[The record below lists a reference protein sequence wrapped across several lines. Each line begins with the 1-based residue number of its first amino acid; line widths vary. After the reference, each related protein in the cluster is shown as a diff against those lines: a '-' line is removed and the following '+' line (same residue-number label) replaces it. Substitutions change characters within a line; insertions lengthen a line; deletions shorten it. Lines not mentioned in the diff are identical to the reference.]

1 MKKIFLLLIF
11 ILSLVGCNNNVYYWE
26 FNYSYEEVDQ
36 IKIIEM
42 IDDLDYREIQEIDLS
57 LYEQIYNDIMNI
69 EMKRYG
75 TNLSSPSG
83 KCFLIVF
90 ENGEYDIISQK
101 ESKHFK
107 YNDEDIL
114 AYNSWLYCNENEFN
128 ELINKYLNTCRTEVS
143 K

>member
-1 MKKIFLLLIF
+1 MKKIFLILIVL
-11 ILSLVGCNNNVYYWE
+11 LSLVGCNEIYHWE

-90 ENGEYDIISQK
+90 ENGEYDIISKQ

-107 YNDEDIL
+107 YKGEDIL

-128 ELINKYLNTCRTEVS
+128 ELINKYLNI
-143 K
+143 

>member
-57 LYEQIYNDIMNI
+57 LSEQIYNDIMNI

-90 ENGEYDIISQK
+90 ENGEYDIISQT

-107 YNDEDIL
+107 YDGEDIL
-114 AYNSWLYCNENEFN
+114 AYNSWLRCNENEFN
-128 ELINKYLNTCRTEVS
+128 ELINKYFN

>member
-1 MKKIFLLLIF
+1 MKKIFLMLIVLL
-11 ILSLVGCNNNVYYWE
+11 LLLVGCNEIYHWE
-26 FNYSYEEVDQ
+26 FNYSYEEVAQ
-36 IKIIEM
+36 IKIVEM

-57 LYEQIYNDIMNI
+57 LYEEIYNDIMNI

-75 TNLSSPSG
+75 VNLSSPTG

-107 YNDEDIL
+107 YNGEEIL

-128 ELINKYLNTCRTEVS
+128 ELINKYLNN
-143 K
+143 

>member
-1 MKKIFLLLIF
+1 MEKIFLLLIF

-57 LYEQIYNDIMNI
+57 LSEQIYNDIKNI

-75 TNLSSPSG
+75 TNLSSLSG

-107 YNDEDIL
+107 YNGEDIL

-128 ELINKYLNTCRTEVS
+128 EVIKKYLN

>member
-1 MKKIFLLLIF
+1 
-11 ILSLVGCNNNVYYWE
+11 
-26 FNYSYEEVDQ
+26 
-36 IKIIEM
+36 
-42 IDDLDYREIQEIDLS
+42 
-57 LYEQIYNDIMNI
+57 
-69 EMKRYG
+69 MKRYG
-75 TNLSSPSG
+75 PNLSSPSG

-128 ELINKYLNTCRTEVS
+128 ELINKYLYACRTEAS